1 MSEERPIL
9 ERAGLAYFKSR
20 ASKLPPVVADDEV
33 HVLNPDELAKL
44 TSIQRWTVFRAAMIG
59 AASGFVAALAEV
71 LALPILGDDP
81 DAATFAM
88 KAEFYAIVLGV
99 AGVATVLE
107 IGFLYWDALRSV
119 HDLSRAAGLTLF
131 EDEED
136 ERNEVAAA
144 LARAALE
151 LPNPATSMFNIDPLR
166 ESNKLVLVGV
176 ALFYKLKVGVTNFLM
191 KALVRRAA
199 GRVAVREAL
208 VWIAVPVTALWNAIV
223 AFLVMREARIRAM
236 GPSAARAFAEIV
248 LGDRALSDGGR
259 LAVIR
264 AVGANIVRTQELHPN
279 LVSFLNEVTRHLG
292 EPPEAPLDDTQA
304 FLDQLRNLPRE
315 EQDVALM
322 ILSIGAVL
330 DGRVN
335 RRERKLI
342 TRALLVCGR
351 DPSGA
356 PLERL
361 RRMFARGE
369 EIDPSIVNA
378 CAPTAQG
385 AP

>member
-9 ERAGLAYFKSR
+9 ERFGLAYFKSR
-20 ASKLPPVVADDEV
+20 ASKLPPVVAEDEV
-33 HVLNPDELAKL
+33 HVLNPSELRAL
-44 TSIQRWTVFRAAMIG
+44 TAIQRWTVFRAAMIG

-71 LALPILGDDP
+71 LALPILGPNP
-81 DAATFAM
+81 DEATVAM
-88 KAEFYAIVLGV
+88 QVEFYVIVLGV
-99 AGVATVLE
+99 AGVATVFE

-151 LPNPATSMFNIDPLR
+151 LPNPAKSMFNIDPLR

-191 KALVRRAA
+191 KALIRRAA
-199 GRVAVREAL
+199 GRAAVRTAL
-208 VWIAVPVTALWNAIV
+208 VWVAVPVTALWNAVV

-236 GPSAARAFAEIV
+236 GPSAARAFAGIV
-248 LGDRALSDGGR
+248 LAGRPLSDGGR
-259 LAVIR
+259 LAVMR

-279 LVSFLNEVTRHLG
+279 LISFLQEVQRQVG
-292 EPPEAPLDDTQA
+292 DPPEAPLDDTQA
-304 FLDQLRNLPRE
+304 FLDQIRDLPAE
-315 EQDVALM
+315 EQDAALM
-322 ILSIGAVL
+322 ILAVGAVL

-342 TRALLVCGR
+342 TRALAVCDR
-351 DPSGA
+351 DDSGA

-361 RRMFARGE
+361 RQMFARGE
-369 EIDPSIVNA
+369 EIDPAIVQA
-378 CAPTAQG
+378 CAPPAE
-385 AP
+385 ARL